1 MWGQNP
7 LPRAPKDGHGL
18 VMATSFGE
26 QLRAARE
33 SRGVTLRQIS
43 DHTRIPMR
51 YLEAIENNDY
61 RPLPGG
67 IFNRSFI
74 KKYANYIDFDEV
86 DALEGYSRTSR
97 EQGNSDEVNTSPRVS
112 NVYTDT
118 SSNRSPFVTL
128 LMMAGILAILS
139 LGVYAALHWYQRRG
153 TDSGNTAPI
162 EQQKPGS
169 STSDE
174 VGASTA
180 PKTAATAA
188 AAAVPVSGDFKI
200 QVKAVG
206 LPVWVEMSV
215 DDAKPVDAILQP
227 GNTRQFSPTQKLGL
241 KLAKI
246 NTNALEVSV
255 NGRVAK
261 LPYDTSG
268 KGNSAEIVI
277 TRDDYAKYLQ

>member
-1 MWGQNP
+1 
-7 LPRAPKDGHGL
+7 
-18 VMATSFGE
+18 MATSFGE

-97 EQGNSDEVNTSPRVS
+97 EQGNSDEVSTSPRIS

-118 SSNRSPFVTL
+118 SSNRSPIVTL

-153 TDSGNTAPI
+153 TDSGITPPI

-169 STSDE
+169 PASDE
-174 VGASTA
+174 VGASTN
-180 PKTAATAA
+180 PKTAATLAT
-188 AAAVPVSGDFKI
+188 AVPVSGEFKI

-206 LPVWVEMSV
+206 LPVWVEMSA
-215 DDAKPVDAILQP
+215 DDAKPVNAILQP
-227 GNTRQFSPTQKLGL
+227 GDTRQFSPTQKLGL

-261 LPYDTSG
+261 LPYDTTG

>member
-1 MWGQNP
+1 
-7 LPRAPKDGHGL
+7 
-18 VMATSFGE
+18 MATSFGE

-97 EQGNSDEVNTSPRVS
+97 EQGNSDEVNTSPRIS

-153 TDSGNTAPI
+153 TDSGITPPI
-162 EQQKPGS
+162 EQQKPGK
-169 STSDE
+169 TASDE
-174 VGASTA
+174 VGASTT
-180 PKTAATAA
+180 PKSAATLATT
-188 AAAVPVSGDFKI
+188 VPASGEFKI

-206 LPVWVEMSV
+206 LPVWVEFSP
-215 DDAKPVDAILQP
+215 DDAKPTDAILQP
-227 GNTRQFSPTQKLGL
+227 GDARQFSPTQKLGL

-246 NTNALEVSV
+246 NTNALQVSV
-255 NGRVAK
+255 NGRTAK
-261 LPYDTSG
+261 LPYDTTG

>member
-1 MWGQNP
+1 
-7 LPRAPKDGHGL
+7 
-18 VMATSFGE
+18 MATSFGE

-74 KKYANYIDFDEV
+74 KKYANYIEFDEV
-86 DALEGYSRTSR
+86 AALEGYSRTSR
-97 EQGNSDEVNTSPRVS
+97 EQGNSDEVSTSPRIS

-153 TDSGNTAPI
+153 TETGNASPI
-162 EQQKPGS
+162 EQQNPE
-169 STSDE
+169 STASNGI
-174 VGASTA
+174 GASTTA
-180 PKTAATAA
+180 KTSTTPATTIPA
-188 AAAVPVSGDFKI
+188 SGEFKI

-206 LPVWVEMSV
+206 LPVWVEFSP

-227 GNTRQFSPTQKLGL
+227 GDARQFSPTQKLGL

-255 NGRVAK
+255 NGRTAK

-277 TRDDYAKYLQ
+277 TKDDYAKYLQ